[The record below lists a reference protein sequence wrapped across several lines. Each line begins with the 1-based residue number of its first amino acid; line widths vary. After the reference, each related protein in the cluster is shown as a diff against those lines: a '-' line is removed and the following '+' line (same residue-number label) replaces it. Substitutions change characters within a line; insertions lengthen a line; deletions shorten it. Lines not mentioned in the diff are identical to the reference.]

1 MCNLSDDTQEH
12 ALLCHGVRKHM
23 QPDHRTLVDSVI
35 YEDLVGPID
44 RKLLI
49 TKAYQIIIK
58 TREKFRATPSAS
70 LPGHH
75 TGPHS
80 L

>member
-58 TREKFRATPSAS
+58 TREKSSATLSAS

-75 TGPHS
+75 TGPRS